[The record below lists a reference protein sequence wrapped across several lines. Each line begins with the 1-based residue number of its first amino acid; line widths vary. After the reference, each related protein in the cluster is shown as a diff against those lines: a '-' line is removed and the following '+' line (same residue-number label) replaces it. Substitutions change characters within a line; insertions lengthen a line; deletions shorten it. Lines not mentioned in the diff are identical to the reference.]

1 LIYPKINHFLIMK
14 TIACPQKTK
23 QITTFIL
30 FSMLMLLISC
40 EKNEELTYIKGR
52 STVTDIDGNTYKT
65 IIIGHTFLDMGT
77 QEWMAENL
85 IVTSFRDGTPIP
97 FANNEQEWHVEVQNP
112 TPHFAWN
119 SFDQQNKGAPY
130 GAFYNFHT
138 VVDPRGLCPTGWR
151 VPTIDDWEKLII
163 IIGGHSNAGGKV
175 KSLSP
180 HWQLPN
186 VDATDEIEFG
196 ALPGGLI
203 SGNGSQIFE
212 GEMAWFW
219 SSTSFDDGFAYAFGT
234 SNTDP
239 ILGWS
244 PQPKWDGRNIR
255 CVKE

>member
-1 LIYPKINHFLIMK
+1 MVTPTKPLLLDIHFSIWELRSGWPKILLSPVLGTVHLFHLQTMSRNGMLRFK
-14 TIACPQKTK
+14 TP
-23 QITTFIL
+23 
-30 FSMLMLLISC
+30 
-40 EKNEELTYIKGR
+40 
-52 STVTDIDGNTYKT
+52 
-65 IIIGHTFLDMGT
+65 H
-77 QEWMAENL
+77 
-85 IVTSFRDGTPIP
+85 
-97 FANNEQEWHVEVQNP
+97 
-112 TPHFAWN
+112 PHFAWN